1 MAFFVRFGR
10 TMVKISLYYPSIFIS
25 AVLSFFLSRCC
36 LLPIN
41 FFNNQ
46 SSQRRGKPLS
56 SKCYLPVSL
65 SMSFLPNKGK
75 KNGRTPDVNH
85 NYQGEEEKGPRK
97 KGTR

>member
-1 MAFFVRFGR
+1 
-10 TMVKISLYYPSIFIS
+10 MVKISLYNPSIFIS
-25 AVLSFFLSRCC
+25 VVLSFFVSRCC

-41 FFNNQ
+41 FFNNR
-46 SSQRRGKPLS
+46 SSQRGKPLS

-65 SMSFLPNKGK
+65 SMSFLPSKGK
-75 KNGRTPDVNH
+75 KNGRTPDVYH